1 MIDGGFALG
10 AAIHYD
16 FELAAT
22 PRPFEVLIEELF
34 GAASPGGE
42 LRQWFIHVE
51 DRKAPPPAPLD
62 LRQLVGLVARGGLA
76 IAAAET
82 APNTA
87 DEDMMLVRAGT
98 TPIAKRPERF
108 SQTRCRYDAIAV
120 FGAARLREVGTQRAL
135 DAIIAFADAVGARAG
150 VVHWADRAAYAA
162 GLASCGGN
170 TTLSRE
176 QIGHITD
183 LMYWQPRWGDVIRG
197 PAWGTLLG
205 AVHVERL
212 GGVGR
217 IEREAPCTRV
227 IALRS
232 GGGFLQAT
240 PIEAPLVED
249 CYDDGALAPLAGFLA
264 PVMGH
269 RSFHSD

>member
-1 MIDGGFALG
+1 MG
-10 AAIHYD
+10 AALHYD

-22 PRPFEVLIEELF
+22 PRPFEVLVDELF

-42 LRQWFIHVE
+42 LRHWFIQVE

-62 LRQLVGLVARGGLA
+62 LRKLLRLVARGGLA
-76 IAAAET
+76 MAAAET

-87 DEDMMLVRAGT
+87 DAGMMLVRADT
-98 TPIAKRPERF
+98 TPIAKQPERF
-108 SQTRCRYDAIAV
+108 SQTKCRYDAVAV
-120 FGAARLREVGTQRAL
+120 FGQARLREVGTQRAL
-135 DAIIAFADAVGARAG
+135 DVIVQFADAVAARAG
-150 VVHWADRAAYAA
+150 VVYWAESAAYAA
-162 GLASCGGN
+162 GLASCGGS
-170 TTLSRE
+170 TTLSRD

-197 PAWGTLLG
+197 PAWGTFLG
-205 AVHVERL
+205 AAHVERL
-212 GGVGR
+212 GGIGR
-217 IEREAPCTRV
+217 IERDAECARV

-232 GGGFLQAT
+232 GSAFLQAT

-249 CYDDGALAPLAGFLA
+249 RDDGGALPRLADFLA

-269 RSFHSD
+269 RT